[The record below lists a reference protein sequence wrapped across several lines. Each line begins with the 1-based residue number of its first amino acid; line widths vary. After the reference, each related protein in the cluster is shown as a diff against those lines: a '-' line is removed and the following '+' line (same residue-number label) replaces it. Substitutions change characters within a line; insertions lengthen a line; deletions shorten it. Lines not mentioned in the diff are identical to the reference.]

1 MPRVGQS
8 LRMSSP
14 YESPGGRLPQA
25 PPLAPSSTVDP
36 LDVELAE
43 IDVPHE
49 GVLEPLELP
58 FDQHERY
65 RLVADLCR
73 GFARAGETL
82 SVLDVGGRTGILR
95 RFLPEARVELV
106 DLEPAASEGL
116 VLGTGS
122 RLPFA
127 DGALDLV
134 VAVDTLEHVP
144 PGEREAFVRECCRV
158 ARRGAVLAGPYA
170 HPDVDEAE
178 EILSAF
184 LHDKLGLE
192 HRYLAEHRAL
202 GLPVRGEVEAWCRAA
217 GARAVVALG
226 RGNLDRWLGLV
237 TLSMVIDQ
245 RARLRPIARRLYRFL
260 NRASLDSDPRGIVY
274 RHGVVA
280 LFDDTPPPTADSC
293 APPPARDVDPE
304 LLPALSHLGRELLAF
319 DQQRD
324 VFDAECARL
333 QRVIQAAGRDLEG
346 HREVLRRL
354 GEDLTQHRAVLA
366 EREAE
371 LEQTSKVVTALA
383 SDLEEHRRTLAAER
397 ADREDER
404 AAQARTVAELRAQ
417 IATHEE
423 HARELGRAIDGVR
436 AEARA
441 IEAELLR
448 KTRWR
453 RKIRSWLRRR

>member
-1 MPRVGQS
+1 
-8 LRMSSP
+8 
-14 YESPGGRLPQA
+14 
-25 PPLAPSSTVDP
+25 VDP
-36 LDVELAE
+36 LDAELRE
-43 IDVPHE
+43 LDVPHE

-58 FDQHERY
+58 FDQHDRY

-73 GFARAGETL
+73 GFARAGERLT
-82 SVLDVGGRTGILR
+82 VLDVGGRTGILR

-106 DLEPAASEGL
+106 DLEPAPTQGL
-116 VLGTGS
+116 VRGTGS
-122 RLPFA
+122 RLPFVDA
-127 DGALDLV
+127 AFDLV
-134 VAVDTLEHVP
+134 VAADTLEHVP
-144 PGEREAFVRECCRV
+144 PAEREAFVRECCRV

-170 HPDVDEAE
+170 HPEVDEAE

-184 LHDKLGLE
+184 LHDRLGLE

-237 TLSMVIDQ
+237 TLSMALDQ
-245 RARLRPIARRLYRFL
+245 RARLRPVARRLYRFL
-260 NRASLDSDPRGIVY
+260 NRASLDSDPRGVVY

-280 LFDDTPPPTADSC
+280 LFDDTPPPTAETC
-293 APPPARDVDPE
+293 VPPPARDVDPE
-304 LLPALSHLGRELLAF
+304 LLPPLVHLARELFAF
-319 DQQRD
+319 DQQSD

-333 QRVIQAAGRDLEG
+333 QRVIDAAGRDLEG

-354 GEDLTQHRAVLA
+354 SEDLAQHKVVLA
-366 EREAE
+366 AREDE
-371 LEQTSKVVTALA
+371 LAQGARVVETLA
-383 SDLEEHRRTLAAER
+383 SDLAEHRRTLSDER
-397 ADREDER
+397 ADRADER
-404 AAQARTVAELRAQ
+404 AAAARTEAELRSQ
-417 IATHEE
+417 IAAHEG
-423 HARELGRAIDGVR
+423 HAVDLARELDLVR

-453 RKIRSWLRRR
+453 RKIRSWLRR